1 MTDRYLPVYPWP
13 SELYG
18 VSFKTFYKIL
28 NSPNVFLRKT
38 DVEHVMFFRLG
49 MGVLFLFFIF
59 IFVFTEE
66 LIISLNLIKTL
77 NKTLIN
83 GLK

>member
-1 MTDRYLPVYPWP
+1 MTDRYLLVYPWP

-28 NSPNVFLRKT
+28 NSPNVFLRKA

-49 MGVLFLFFIF
+49 VLFLFFIF
-59 IFVFTEE
+59 IYVFTEE
-66 LIISLNLIKTL
+66 LIIILNLIKTL
-77 NKTLIN
+77 NQTLIN